1 MINERSLLQQG
12 GKKDERHARSSKR
25 DWGGNMNELI
35 IFVFVLV
42 CHFNGRE
49 FFISI
54 LKGC

>member
-35 IFVFVLV
+35 IFDYLYLCLCVISMVESFLSVF
-42 CHFNGRE
+42 
-49 FFISI
+49 
-54 LKGC
+54 

>member
-42 CHFNGRE
+42 YHFNGRE